1 MPLLWLSLCFLAGIG
16 LGAALRT
23 PYWLWAGLGI
33 LFIGLIFIER
43 RLPGHITMGYR
54 RIAPL
59 PLSLLLAAVC
69 VGALRLG
76 LAQPSLD
83 AGDLAYYNDGEKVE
97 LSGWVAGDPDRREKT
112 VQLKVRVERLQVKGQ
127 EPRAVK
133 GTALMVVAAGGE
145 WAYGDEVQLYG
156 ELRTPAENEDFSYR
170 DYLANRNIYSQ
181 MFYPWV
187 EKTGER
193 AGNPVLRLAYRLR
206 AAAYRTINRQYAQ
219 PEAALLSGILL
230 GLERD
235 LPEDLERA
243 FQQTG
248 TAHIIAISGFNM
260 AVLSGL
266 FVLIFRRFLPRLW
279 AALAAVLA
287 ITFYT
292 LLVGANPAVV
302 RAALM
307 GGLAVF
313 GGLIGR
319 SSANLTPLGFTAALM
334 CLFNPR
340 LPWDASFQLSFTA
353 TLGLV
358 LYGGRLQSGF
368 EAWAAQRWGE
378 KTAHGIAGPV
388 GEYVLFT
395 LAAQAATL
403 PVVLGHFERLS
414 LSALLANPLILPVQP
429 LVMIL
434 SGIAVIAGMLVPALG
449 QGLAW
454 LSWPLSAY
462 TIQVV
467 RLLARLPWGSLYA
480 ASFGLGG
487 VALYYAVF
495 IGLAVPGTRAAGL
508 RKRLTPAVGLV
519 MLALLAVLLWS
530 AALRRPDG
538 RLHLLALDEKGTQAL
553 LVTTPGGS
561 RILIGGGESANTL
574 GSAVGEWLGPLR
586 RRVDALVIPESS
598 TASLAGLPALLERF
612 QAGQVVWAVAAEG
625 TRAVER
631 VDLTAEKGGAPLLD
645 LASGQALQLD
655 EGVTL
660 TRLDKGGESAALLLG
675 YAGLRVLWAGDWG
688 VDSAKAAG
696 INPQGLWL
704 VLGEDNCSEEAIQS
718 WQDAGIAGLLP
729 LGACG
734 DGGELAWGEIR

>member
-1 MPLLWLSLCFLAGIG
+1 MPLLWLSLCFLAGIA
-16 LGAALRT
+16 LGAALHL
-23 PYWLWAGLGI
+23 PIWLWAVLGV

-43 RLPGHITMGYR
+43 RLPVRVTAGYR
-54 RIAPL
+54 RVAPL
-59 PLSLLLAAVC
+59 PLCLLLAAVC
-69 VGALRLG
+69 LGGLRWG

-97 LSGWVAGDPDRREKT
+97 LRGWVAGDPDRREKT
-112 VQLKVRVERLQVKGQ
+112 VQLKVRVETLQVKGQ

-133 GTALMVVAAGGE
+133 GIALVVLPAGGD

-170 DYLANRNIYSQ
+170 DYLANKNIYSQ
-181 MFYPWV
+181 MLYPWA

-193 AGNPVLRLAYRLR
+193 AGNPILRAAYRLR

-243 FQQTG
+243 FQETG

-266 FVLIFRRFLPRLW
+266 VVLSFRRVLARVW
-279 AALAAVLA
+279 AALAAVLV

-368 EAWAAQRWGE
+368 ESWAVSRWGE
-378 KTAHGIAGPV
+378 KTAHLVAGPV
-388 GEYVLFT
+388 GEYVLCT

-434 SGIAVIAGMLVPALG
+434 SGVAVIAGMLVPALG
-449 QGLAW
+449 QVLAW

-467 RLLARLPWGSLYA
+467 QLLARLPWGSLYA

-487 VALYYAVF
+487 AALYYAVF
-495 IGLAVPGTRAAGL
+495 IALVVPGARAAGL

-519 MLALLAVLLWS
+519 VLALLAVVLWS
-530 AALRRPDG
+530 AVLRRPDG
-538 RLHLLALDEKGTQAL
+538 CLHLQALADKGTQAL

-586 RRVDALVIPESS
+586 RGMDALVMTESS
-598 TASLAGLPALLERF
+598 TSSLAGLPALLERF
-612 QAGQVVWAVAAEG
+612 NAGQVVWAVDADG

-631 VDLTAEKGGAPLLD
+631 VDAAAEKGGVTAVHLG
-645 LASGQALQLD
+645 SGQLLQLD

-660 TRLDKGGESAALLLG
+660 TRLDRGGESAALLLE

-688 VDSAKAAG
+688 VNQARTVGVEPSG
-696 INPQGLWL
+696 SWL
-704 VLGEDNCSEEAIQS
+704 VLGEENCTEESLQD
-718 WQDAGIAGLLP
+718 WRDAGIAGLLP

-734 DGGELAWGEIR
+734 DGQDYIPG